1 MQHLSVGLKGVLNVK
16 AEIISVGTELLLGDI
31 VNTNSQYIAKELA
44 SIGIEVYHQSTVG
57 DNVERLFECF
67 KESIERSDFVI
78 TTGGLGPTTDD
89 LTKEVAAKY
98 FGQELELHEPSW
110 EYIKSLIER
119 RGRKAAPNNKKQAY
133 FPESAL
139 VLKNNNG
146 TAPGAVLR
154 KDDKAIIV
162 LPGPPREMVAMFNE
176 SVMPYLKQFTDDKLI
191 SKTLRLYGIGESD
204 LELEIIDIINGQN
217 NPTVA
222 LYAKEMEVTI
232 RITAKAKDEEEAEG
246 LIKPVEDKIK
256 DRVEKFIYTNDDNYS
271 GESKNVLEEVAAKLL
286 VDKNLKIAVAESCTG
301 GMVSSALI
309 DYPGISSVF
318 VEGCVTYSNEAKI
331 KRLGVKE
338 ETLNKFGAVSEE
350 TAIEMAEGVSRG
362 FNTDIGISTT
372 GIAGPDGGST
382 DKPVGL
388 VYTAV
393 HIKGET
399 KVFKNI
405 YSGDRQKIRAR
416 ATRDILNN
424 LRIELLKLS

>member
-1 MQHLSVGLKGVLNVK
+1 MK

-57 DNVERLFECF
+57 DNVDRLYECF
-67 KESIERSDFVI
+67 KESLERSDFVI

-98 FGQELELHEPSW
+98 FGQELKLHEPSW
-110 EYIKSLIER
+110 EYIKSLIES
-119 RGRKAAPNNKKQAY
+119 RGKKVAPNNKKQAY
-133 FPESAL
+133 FPESAI

-154 KDDKAIIV
+154 QDNKAIIV

-176 SVMPYLKQFTDDKLI
+176 SVMPYLKQFTEDKLI

-204 LELEIIDIINGQN
+204 LELEILDIINEQS

-232 RITAKAKDEEEAEG
+232 RITAKVKDEEEAVR
-246 LIKPVEDKIK
+246 LIKPVEDKIRE
-256 DRVEKFIYTNDDNYS
+256 RVGQFVYTNDDIYT

-286 VDKNLKIAVAESCTG
+286 VEKDLKIAVAESCTG
-301 GMVSSALI
+301 GMVSSVLI

-318 VEGCVTYSNEAKI
+318 VEGCVTYSNEAKM

-338 ETLNKFGAVSEE
+338 ETLDKFGAVSEE
-350 TAIEMAEGVSRG
+350 TAIEMAEGVAKG
-362 FNTDIGISTT
+362 LNADIGISTT
-372 GIAGPDGGST
+372 GIAGPGGGSEE
-382 DKPVGL
+382 KPVGL
-388 VYTAV
+388 VYTAIT
-393 HIKGET
+393 IKGKT
-399 KVFKNI
+399 KVYKDI
-405 YSGDRQKIRAR
+405 YSGDRQKIRTR
-416 ATRDILNN
+416 VTRDILNN
-424 LRIELLKLS
+424 LRIELLKLG

>member
-1 MQHLSVGLKGVLNVK
+1 MK

-57 DNVERLFECF
+57 DNVDRLYECF
-67 KESIERSDFVI
+67 KESLERSDVVI

-98 FGQELELHEPSW
+98 FGQELKLHEPSW
-110 EYIKSLIER
+110 EYIKSLIES
-119 RGRKAAPNNKKQAY
+119 RGKKVAPNNKKQAY
-133 FPESAL
+133 FPESAI

-146 TAPGAVLR
+146 TAPGAILR
-154 KDDKAIIV
+154 QDNKAIIV

-176 SVMPYLKQFTDDKLI
+176 SVMPYLKQFTEDKLI

-204 LELEIIDIINGQN
+204 LELEILDIIKEQS

-232 RITAKAKDEEEAEG
+232 RITAKVKDKEEAVR
-246 LIKPVEDKIK
+246 LIKPVVDKIRE
-256 DRVEKFIYTNDDNYS
+256 RVGQFVYTYDDIYT

-286 VDKNLKIAVAESCTG
+286 VDKDLKIAVAESCTG
-301 GMVSSALI
+301 GMVSSVLI

-338 ETLNKFGAVSEE
+338 ETLDKFGAVSEE
-350 TAIEMAEGVSRG
+350 TAIEMAEGVAEG
-362 FNTDIGISTT
+362 LNADIGISTT
-372 GIAGPDGGST
+372 GIAGPGGGSEE
-382 DKPVGL
+382 KPVGL
-388 VYTAV
+388 VYTAIT
-393 HIKGET
+393 IKGET
-399 KVFKNI
+399 KVYKNI
-405 YSGDRQKIRAR
+405 YSGDRQKIRTR

-424 LRIELLKLS
+424 LRIELLKLG

>member
-1 MQHLSVGLKGVLNVK
+1 MK

-57 DNVERLFECF
+57 DNVNRLYECF
-67 KESIERSDFVI
+67 KESLERSDVVI

-98 FGQELELHEPSW
+98 FGQELKLHEPSW
-110 EYIKSLIER
+110 EYIKSLIES
-119 RGRKAAPNNKKQAY
+119 RGKKVAPNNKKQAY
-133 FPESAL
+133 FPESAI

-154 KDDKAIIV
+154 QDNKAIIV

-176 SVMPYLKQFTDDKLI
+176 SVMPYLKQFTEDKLI

-204 LELEIIDIINGQN
+204 LELEILDIINEQS

-232 RITAKAKDEEEAEG
+232 RITAKVKDEEEAVR
-246 LIKPVEDKIK
+246 LIKPVEDKIRE
-256 DRVEKFIYTNDDNYS
+256 RVGQFVYTNDDIYT

-286 VDKNLKIAVAESCTG
+286 VEKDLKIAVAESCTG
-301 GMVSSALI
+301 GMVSSVLI

-318 VEGCVTYSNEAKI
+318 VEGCVTYSNEAKM

-338 ETLNKFGAVSEE
+338 ETLDKFGAVSEE
-350 TAIEMAEGVSRG
+350 TAIEMAEGVAKG
-362 FNTDIGISTT
+362 LNADIGISTT
-372 GIAGPDGGST
+372 GIAGPGGGSEE
-382 DKPVGL
+382 KPVGL
-388 VYTAV
+388 VYTAIT
-393 HIKGET
+393 IKGKT
-399 KVFKNI
+399 KVYKDI
-405 YSGDRQKIRAR
+405 YSGDRQKIRTR
-416 ATRDILNN
+416 VTRDILNN
-424 LRIELLKLS
+424 LRIELLKLG

>member
-1 MQHLSVGLKGVLNVK
+1 MK

-57 DNVERLFECF
+57 DNVDRLYECL
-67 KESIERSDFVI
+67 KESLERSDVVI

-98 FGQELELHEPSW
+98 FGQELKLHEPSW
-110 EYIKSLIER
+110 EYIKSLIES
-119 RGRKAAPNNKKQAY
+119 RGKKVAPNNKKQAY
-133 FPESAL
+133 FPESAI

-154 KDDKAIIV
+154 QDNKAIIV

-176 SVMPYLKQFTDDKLI
+176 SVMPYLKQFTEDKLI

-204 LELEIIDIINGQN
+204 LELEILDIINEQS

-232 RITAKAKDEEEAEG
+232 RITAKEKDEEEAVR
-246 LIKPVEDKIK
+246 LIKPVEDKIRE
-256 DRVEKFIYTNDDNYS
+256 RVGQFVYTNDDIYT
-271 GESKNVLEEVAAKLL
+271 GESKNVLEGVAAKLL
-286 VDKNLKIAVAESCTG
+286 VEKDLKIAVAESCTG
-301 GMVSSALI
+301 GMVSSVLI

-318 VEGCVTYSNEAKI
+318 VEGCVTYSNEAKM

-338 ETLNKFGAVSEE
+338 ETLDKFGAVSEE
-350 TAIEMAEGVSRG
+350 TAIEMAEGVAKG
-362 FNTDIGISTT
+362 LNADIGISTT
-372 GIAGPDGGST
+372 GIAGPGGGSEE
-382 DKPVGL
+382 KPVGL
-388 VYTAV
+388 VYTAIT
-393 HIKGET
+393 IKGKT
-399 KVFKNI
+399 KVYKDI
-405 YSGDRQKIRAR
+405 YSGDRQKIRTR
-416 ATRDILNN
+416 VTRDILNN
-424 LRIELLKLS
+424 LRIELLKLG

>member
-1 MQHLSVGLKGVLNVK
+1 MR

-57 DNVERLFECF
+57 DNVDRLYECF
-67 KESIERSDFVI
+67 KESLERSDVVI

-98 FGQELELHEPSW
+98 FGQELKLHEPSW
-110 EYIKSLIER
+110 EYIKSLIES
-119 RGRKAAPNNKKQAY
+119 RGKKVAPNNKKQAY
-133 FPESAL
+133 FPESAI

-146 TAPGAVLR
+146 TAPGAILR
-154 KDDKAIIV
+154 QDNKAIIV

-176 SVMPYLKQFTDDKLI
+176 SVMPYLKQFTEDKLI

-204 LELEIIDIINGQN
+204 LELEILDIINEQS

-232 RITAKAKDEEEAEG
+232 RITAKVKDKEEAVR
-246 LIKPVEDKIK
+246 LIKPVVDKIRE
-256 DRVEKFIYTNDDNYS
+256 RVGQFVYTNDDIYT

-286 VDKNLKIAVAESCTG
+286 VDRDLKIAVAESCTG
-301 GMVSSALI
+301 GMVSSVLI

-338 ETLNKFGAVSEE
+338 ETLDKFGAVSEE
-350 TAIEMAEGVSRG
+350 TAIEMAEGVAEG
-362 FNTDIGISTT
+362 LNADIGISTT
-372 GIAGPDGGST
+372 GIAGPGGGSEE
-382 DKPVGL
+382 KPVGL
-388 VYTAV
+388 VYTAIT
-393 HIKGET
+393 IKGET
-399 KVFKNI
+399 KVYKNI
-405 YSGDRQKIRAR
+405 YSGDRQKIRTR

-424 LRIELLKLS
+424 LRIELLKLG

>member
-1 MQHLSVGLKGVLNVK
+1 MK

-57 DNVERLFECF
+57 DNVDRLYECF
-67 KESIERSDFVI
+67 KESLERSDVVI

-98 FGQELELHEPSW
+98 FGQELKLHEPSW
-110 EYIKSLIER
+110 EYIKSLIES
-119 RGRKAAPNNKKQAY
+119 RGKKVAPNNKKQAY
-133 FPESAL
+133 FPESAI

-154 KDDKAIIV
+154 QDNKAIIV
-162 LPGPPREMVAMFNE
+162 LPGPPREMIAMFNE
-176 SVMPYLKQFTDDKLI
+176 SVMPYLKQFTEDKLI

-204 LELEIIDIINGQN
+204 LELEILDIINEQS

-232 RITAKAKDEEEAEG
+232 RITAKVKDEEEAVR
-246 LIKPVEDKIK
+246 LIKPVEDKIRE
-256 DRVEKFIYTNDDNYS
+256 RVGQFVYTNDDIYT

-286 VDKNLKIAVAESCTG
+286 VEKDLKIAVAESCTG
-301 GMVSSALI
+301 GMVSSVLI

-318 VEGCVTYSNEAKI
+318 VEGCVTYSNEAKM

-338 ETLNKFGAVSEE
+338 ETLDKFGAVSEE
-350 TAIEMAEGVSRG
+350 TAIEMAEGVAKG
-362 FNTDIGISTT
+362 LNADIGISTT
-372 GIAGPDGGST
+372 GIAGPGGGSEE
-382 DKPVGL
+382 KPVGL
-388 VYTAV
+388 VYTAIT
-393 HIKGET
+393 IKGKT
-399 KVFKNI
+399 KVYKDI
-405 YSGDRQKIRAR
+405 YSGDRQKIRTR
-416 ATRDILNN
+416 VTRDILNN
-424 LRIELLKLS
+424 LRIELLKLG

>member
-1 MQHLSVGLKGVLNVK
+1 VK

-57 DNVERLFECF
+57 DNVDRLYECF
-67 KESIERSDFVI
+67 KESLERSDVVI

-98 FGQELELHEPSW
+98 FGQELKLHEPSW
-110 EYIKSLIER
+110 EYIKSLIES
-119 RGRKAAPNNKKQAY
+119 RGKKVAPNNKKQAY
-133 FPESAL
+133 FPESAI

-146 TAPGAVLR
+146 TAPGAILR
-154 KDDKAIIV
+154 QDNKAIIV

-176 SVMPYLKQFTDDKLI
+176 SVMPYLKQFTEDKLI

-204 LELEIIDIINGQN
+204 LELEILDIINEQS

-232 RITAKAKDEEEAEG
+232 RITAKVKDKEEAVR
-246 LIKPVEDKIK
+246 LIKPVVDKIRE
-256 DRVEKFIYTNDDNYS
+256 RVGQFVYTNDDIYT

-286 VDKNLKIAVAESCTG
+286 VDRDLKIAVAESCTG
-301 GMVSSALI
+301 GMVSSVLI

-338 ETLNKFGAVSEE
+338 ETLDKFGAVSEE
-350 TAIEMAEGVSRG
+350 TAIEMAEGVAEG
-362 FNTDIGISTT
+362 LNADIGISTT
-372 GIAGPDGGST
+372 GIAGPGGGSEE
-382 DKPVGL
+382 KPVGL
-388 VYTAV
+388 VYTAIT
-393 HIKGET
+393 IKGET
-399 KVFKNI
+399 KVYKNI
-405 YSGDRQKIRAR
+405 YSGDRQKIRTR

-424 LRIELLKLS
+424 LRIELLKLG

>member
-1 MQHLSVGLKGVLNVK
+1 MK

-57 DNVERLFECF
+57 DNVDRLYECF
-67 KESIERSDFVI
+67 KESLERSDVVI

-98 FGQELELHEPSW
+98 FGQELKLHEPSW
-110 EYIKSLIER
+110 EYIKSLIES
-119 RGRKAAPNNKKQAY
+119 RGKKVAPNNKKQAY
-133 FPESAL
+133 FPESAI

-146 TAPGAVLR
+146 TAPGAILR
-154 KDDKAIIV
+154 QDNKAIIV

-176 SVMPYLKQFTDDKLI
+176 SVMPYLKQFTEDKLI

-204 LELEIIDIINGQN
+204 LELEILDIINEQS

-232 RITAKAKDEEEAEG
+232 RITAKVKDKEEAVR
-246 LIKPVEDKIK
+246 LIKPVVDKIRE
-256 DRVEKFIYTNDDNYS
+256 RVGQFVYTNDDIYT

-286 VDKNLKIAVAESCTG
+286 VDRDLKIAVAESCTG
-301 GMVSSALI
+301 GMVSSVLI

-338 ETLNKFGAVSEE
+338 ETLDKFGAVSEE
-350 TAIEMAEGVSRG
+350 TAIEMAEGVAEG
-362 FNTDIGISTT
+362 LNADIGISTT
-372 GIAGPDGGST
+372 GIAGPGGGSEE
-382 DKPVGL
+382 KPVGL
-388 VYTAV
+388 VYTAIT
-393 HIKGET
+393 IKGET
-399 KVFKNI
+399 KVYKNI
-405 YSGDRQKIRAR
+405 YSGDRQKIRTR

-424 LRIELLKLS
+424 LRIELLKLG

>member
-1 MQHLSVGLKGVLNVK
+1 MK

-57 DNVERLFECF
+57 DNVDRLYECF
-67 KESIERSDFVI
+67 KESLERSDFVI

-98 FGQELELHEPSW
+98 FGQDLKLHEPSW
-110 EYIKSLIER
+110 EYIKSLIES
-119 RGRKAAPNNKKQAY
+119 RGKKVAPNNKKQAY
-133 FPESAL
+133 FPESAI

-154 KDDKAIIV
+154 QDNKAIIV

-176 SVMPYLKQFTDDKLI
+176 SVMPYLKQFTEDKLI

-204 LELEIIDIINGQN
+204 LELEILDIINEQS

-232 RITAKAKDEEEAEG
+232 RITAKVKDEEEAVR
-246 LIKPVEDKIK
+246 LIKPVEDKIRE
-256 DRVEKFIYTNDDNYS
+256 RVGQFVYTNDDIYT

-286 VDKNLKIAVAESCTG
+286 VEKDLKIAIAESCTG
-301 GMVSSALI
+301 GMVSSVLI

-318 VEGCVTYSNEAKI
+318 VEGCVTYSNEAKM

-338 ETLNKFGAVSEE
+338 ETLDKFGAVSEE
-350 TAIEMAEGVSRG
+350 TAIEMAEGVAKG
-362 FNTDIGISTT
+362 LNADIGISTT
-372 GIAGPDGGST
+372 GIAGPGGGSEE
-382 DKPVGL
+382 KPVGL
-388 VYTAV
+388 VYTAIT
-393 HIKGET
+393 IKGKT
-399 KVFKNI
+399 KVYKDV
-405 YSGDRQKIRAR
+405 YSGDRQKIRTR
-416 ATRDILNN
+416 VTRDILNN
-424 LRIELLKLS
+424 LRIELLKLG

>member
-1 MQHLSVGLKGVLNVK
+1 MK

-57 DNVERLFECF
+57 DNVDRLYECF
-67 KESIERSDFVI
+67 KESLERSDVVI

-98 FGQELELHEPSW
+98 FGQELKLHEPSW
-110 EYIKSLIER
+110 EYIKSLIES
-119 RGRKAAPNNKKQAY
+119 RGKKVAPNNKKQAY
-133 FPESAL
+133 FPESAI

-154 KDDKAIIV
+154 QDNKAIIV

-176 SVMPYLKQFTDDKLI
+176 SVMPYLKQFTEDKLI

-204 LELEIIDIINGQN
+204 LELEILDIINEQS

-232 RITAKAKDEEEAEG
+232 RITAKVKDEEEAVR
-246 LIKPVEDKIK
+246 LIKPVEDKIRE
-256 DRVEKFIYTNDDNYS
+256 RVGQFVYTNDDIYT

-286 VDKNLKIAVAESCTG
+286 VEKDLKIAVAESCTG
-301 GMVSSALI
+301 GMVSSVLI

-318 VEGCVTYSNEAKI
+318 VEGCVTYSNEAKM

-338 ETLNKFGAVSEE
+338 ETLDKFGAVSEE
-350 TAIEMAEGVSRG
+350 TAIEMAEGVAKG
-362 FNTDIGISTT
+362 LNADIGISTT
-372 GIAGPDGGST
+372 GIAGPGGGSEE
-382 DKPVGL
+382 KPVGL
-388 VYTAV
+388 VYTAIT
-393 HIKGET
+393 IKGKT
-399 KVFKNI
+399 KVYKDI
-405 YSGDRQKIRAR
+405 YSGDRQKIRTR
-416 ATRDILNN
+416 VTRDILNN
-424 LRIELLKLS
+424 LRIELLKLG

>member
-1 MQHLSVGLKGVLNVK
+1 MK

-57 DNVERLFECF
+57 DNVDRLYECF
-67 KESIERSDFVI
+67 KESLERSDVVI

-98 FGQELELHEPSW
+98 FGQELKLHEPSW
-110 EYIKSLIER
+110 EYIKSLIES
-119 RGRKAAPNNKKQAY
+119 RGKKVAPNNKKQAY
-133 FPESAL
+133 FPESAI
-139 VLKNNNG
+139 VLKNNKG

-154 KDDKAIIV
+154 QDNKAIIV

-176 SVMPYLKQFTDDKLI
+176 SVMPYLKQFTEDKLI

-204 LELEIIDIINGQN
+204 LELEILDIINEQS

-232 RITAKAKDEEEAEG
+232 RITAKVKDEEEAVR
-246 LIKPVEDKIK
+246 LIKPVEDKIRE
-256 DRVEKFIYTNDDNYS
+256 RVGQFVYTNDDIYT

-286 VDKNLKIAVAESCTG
+286 VEKDLKIAVAESCTG
-301 GMVSSALI
+301 GMVSSVLI

-318 VEGCVTYSNEAKI
+318 VEGCVTYSNEAKM

-338 ETLNKFGAVSEE
+338 ETLDKFGAVSEE
-350 TAIEMAEGVSRG
+350 TAIEMAEGVAKG
-362 FNTDIGISTT
+362 LNADIGISTT
-372 GIAGPDGGST
+372 GIAGPGGGSEE
-382 DKPVGL
+382 KPVGL
-388 VYTAV
+388 VYTAIT
-393 HIKGET
+393 IKGKT
-399 KVFKNI
+399 KVYKDI
-405 YSGDRQKIRAR
+405 YSGDRQKIRTR
-416 ATRDILNN
+416 VTRDILNN
-424 LRIELLKLS
+424 LRIELLKLG

>member
-1 MQHLSVGLKGVLNVK
+1 MNVK

-57 DNVERLFECF
+57 DNVDRLYECF
-67 KESIERSDFVI
+67 KESLERSDVVI

-98 FGQELELHEPSW
+98 FGQELKLHEPSW
-110 EYIKSLIER
+110 EYIKSLIES
-119 RGRKAAPNNKKQAY
+119 RGKKVAPNNKKQAY
-133 FPESAL
+133 FPESAI

-154 KDDKAIIV
+154 QDNKAIIV
-162 LPGPPREMVAMFNE
+162 LPGPPREMIAMFNE
-176 SVMPYLKQFTDDKLI
+176 SVMPYLKQFTEDKLI

-204 LELEIIDIINGQN
+204 LELEILDIINEQS

-232 RITAKAKDEEEAEG
+232 RITAKVKDEEEAVR
-246 LIKPVEDKIK
+246 LIKPVEDKIRE
-256 DRVEKFIYTNDDNYS
+256 RVGQFVYTNDDIYT

-286 VDKNLKIAVAESCTG
+286 VEKDLKIAVAESCTG
-301 GMVSSALI
+301 GMVSSVLI

-318 VEGCVTYSNEAKI
+318 VEGCVTYSNEAKM

-338 ETLNKFGAVSEE
+338 ETLDKFGAVSEE
-350 TAIEMAEGVSRG
+350 TAIEMAEGVAKG
-362 FNTDIGISTT
+362 LNADIGISTT
-372 GIAGPDGGST
+372 GIAGPGGGSEE
-382 DKPVGL
+382 KPVGL
-388 VYTAV
+388 VYTAIT
-393 HIKGET
+393 IKGKT
-399 KVFKNI
+399 KVYKDI
-405 YSGDRQKIRAR
+405 YSGDRQKIRTR
-416 ATRDILNN
+416 VTRDILNN
-424 LRIELLKLS
+424 LRIELLKLG